1 MNSYVLKKDALP
13 MRMENIVPVLCV
25 KDMAASRAFYIG
37 IMGFTEAE
45 WGDDNFTAINRD
57 NTGIYLC
64 KNGQGQPGTWLWMGF
79 DGNIHQ
85 LYEILKEKGVRI
97 RMQPTN
103 FSYAMEM
110 QIEDPD
116 GHVLRLGT
124 DPDQTIPFVEYK

>member
-85 LYEILKEKGVRI
+85 LYEILKEKGVKI